1 MLEYWYNERG
11 LLNEAFTLLVP
22 DGAPPNVTARNLSST
37 ELLVEWNPLPENYIH
52 GALLGYQMKF
62 TRDKTNVTKVLNIL
76 PNITNYHVTGLER
89 YARYVISLA
98 AVNEVGVGVY
108 SDDVVVWTDEG
119 GKLCLI
125 LSIFAINITQAP
137 IKFI

>member
-1 MLEYWYNERG
+1 M
-11 LLNEAFTLLVP
+11 
-22 DGAPPNVTARNLSST
+22 TARNLSST
-37 ELLVEWNPLPENYIH
+37 ELLVEWNPLPAKYIH
-52 GALLGYQMKF
+52 GILLGYQMKF

-108 SDDVVVWTDEG
+108 SDDVIVWTDED
-119 GKLCLI
+119 GKLLCLI
-125 LSIFAINITQAP
+125 FVV
-137 IKFI
+137 KFLL

>member
-1 MLEYWYNERG
+1 M
-11 LLNEAFTLLVP
+11 NEAFTLLVP

-62 TRDKTNVTKVLNIL
+62 TRDETNVTKVLNIL

-108 SDDVVVWTDEG
+108 SDDVIVWTDEG